1 MDLQFQLAQNHSDRY
16 TDKKTCG
23 VIYGVNVLPETPVVT
38 GYEGANGPWGSCAC
52 PRVTTSSTPS
62 AS

>member
-1 MDLQFQLAQNHSDRY
+1 MARSLDDAAS
-16 TDKKTCG
+16 KG
-23 VIYGVNVLPETPVVT
+23 VAGT